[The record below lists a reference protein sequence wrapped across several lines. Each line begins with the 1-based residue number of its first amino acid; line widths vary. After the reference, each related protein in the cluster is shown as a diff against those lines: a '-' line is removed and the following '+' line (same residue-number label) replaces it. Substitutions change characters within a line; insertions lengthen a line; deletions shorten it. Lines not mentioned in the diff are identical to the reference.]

1 MDDTEMP
8 GPRPRQ
14 DQLLEEASLW
24 FSRMRGPDAEAFRA
38 GFERWLALGAAHLGA
53 YNRAGEIFA
62 LGKFLTETPDAQTI
76 DARNRP
82 DPAIG
87 WRTIAAAACLLL
99 AVGLTGWL
107 GRDLISAQFGA
118 GTQVAGKASTE
129 PAAVERL
136 TADRGT
142 TRKLVLA
149 DGSTIRLAPGSVLE
163 TRFDANRRELKL
175 ESGRA
180 WFEVAHEARPFV
192 VLAGGGSVTARG
204 TVFEVILGRDHG
216 VTVHL
221 LRGAVDVER
230 PMASAAVDGA
240 KPNVTRLAPGET
252 LSFGTPSPP
261 LLASTTQPDMHRMAV
276 TSPVASQAIE
286 FDKTPL
292 SQIVAQANQ
301 GSALSIR
308 LADPAIGDLKV
319 SGRFRIGDPERV
331 AEHLASLFNLKAE
344 RIGNDEIL
352 LQAR

>member
-1 MDDTEMP
+1 
-8 GPRPRQ
+8 
-14 DQLLEEASLW
+14 LLEEASLW
-24 FSRMRGPDAEAFRA
+24 FSRMRGPDAEEFRE

-62 LGKFLTETPDAQTI
+62 LGKFLTETPDEETI
-76 DARNRP
+76 NKRNRP

-87 WRTIAAAACLLL
+87 WRTLTVAACVLL
-99 AVGLTGWL
+99 AIGLAGWL
-107 GRDLISAQFGA
+107 GRDIIGAKFGA
-118 GTQVAGKASTE
+118 GTQVASTSSTA
-129 PAAVERL
+129 PATVERVA
-136 TADRGT
+136 ADEGT
-142 TRKLVLA
+142 TRKLTLA
-149 DGSTIRLAPGSVLE
+149 DGSTVSLSPGSVLE
-163 TRFDANRRELKL
+163 TRFDARKRELKL

-180 WFEVAHEARPFV
+180 WFEVAHETRPFI

-204 TVFEVILGRDHG
+204 TIFEVILGRDNG

-230 PMASAAVDGA
+230 PMASAAVDGG

-252 LSFGTPSPP
+252 LSFGTSSPP
-261 LLASTTQPDMHRMAV
+261 SLASTTQPELQAITM

-286 FDKTPL
+286 YDMAPL
-292 SQIVAQANQ
+292 SQIVAQANLR
-301 GSALSIR
+301 SALTIR

-319 SGRFRIGDPERV
+319 SGRFRIDDPERV
-331 AEHLASLFNLKAE
+331 AERLASLFNLKAE

>member
-1 MDDTEMP
+1 MDETETP

-24 FSRMRGPDAEAFRA
+24 FSRMRGPDAEEFRP

-62 LGKFLTETPDAQTI
+62 LGKFLTETPDEETI

-82 DPAIG
+82 DPLVG
-87 WRTIAAAACLLL
+87 WRTLTVAACVLLAIGLAGWIGRDMIAARFVPGTRVAS
-99 AVGLTGWL
+99 
-107 GRDLISAQFGA
+107 IS
-118 GTQVAGKASTE
+118 STE
-129 PAAVERL
+129 PAKVERL
-136 TADRGT
+136 TADQRT
-142 TRKLVLA
+142 TRKLTLA
-149 DGSTIRLAPGSVLE
+149 DGSTVSLAPGSVLE
-163 TRFDANRRELKL
+163 TRFSKARRELKL
-175 ESGRA
+175 ERGRA
-180 WFEVAHEARPFV
+180 WFEVAHETRPFIV
-192 VLAGGGSVTARG
+192 FAGGGSVTARG
-204 TVFEVILGRDHG
+204 TIFEVILSRDNA

-230 PMASAAVDGA
+230 PMAAAALDDR

-261 LLASTTQPDMHRMAV
+261 SLASATQTELETVAM

-286 FDKTPL
+286 YDKAPL
-292 SQIVAQANQ
+292 SQIVAQANLR
-301 GSALSIR
+301 SDLTIR

-319 SGRFRIGDPERV
+319 SGRFRIDDPERV
-331 AEHLASLFNLKAE
+331 AERLASLFNLKAE

-352 LQAR
+352 LHAQ